1 MTIDESKEVLKR
13 AINTVYYEI
22 REIENIFQKSN
33 NKILSQRKEQE
44 YNKLNDLKNL
54 LKEYLEKYSYVF
66 TYNTN
71 LDNIDDKINFLNQM
85 TDISKKILNF
95 KFRWFFYNINIYNI
109 FENFKPEF
117 SNFIAELDNQVL
129 FKKKELQNLKTKNKE
144 TNLKFEKFKEYKPMN
159 INYGKIEEKKQ
170 EIINQAN
177 SKQFYSHDLYN
188 GDNNLYKIEDMK
200 KLYSAAATAIMNLS
214 ITSRT
219 QLDPKERQNINWI
232 IGAYEKAYRIF
243 FKKFESSEYSELDYK
258 NAYSTTK
265 MIDYSNKLIQHYML
279 DNKNIYQEEICNY
292 NEMRVSDILSQNIWR
307 MSFSEIKLL
316 YKDLVREFEMESY
329 KAFDQY
335 TLQNNF
341 ICAVFQILKFKKLI
355 KKDEILTNKIKRE
368 ICSQILEDELLIKE
382 IEKSK

>member
-1 MTIDESKEVLKR
+1 MIYIKTNKR
-13 AINTVYYEI
+13 
-22 REIENIFQKSN
+22 
-33 NKILSQRKEQE
+33 
-44 YNKLNDLKNL
+44 
-54 LKEYLEKYSYVF
+54 
-66 TYNTN
+66 
-71 LDNIDDKINFLNQM
+71 
-85 TDISKKILNF
+85 
-95 KFRWFFYNINIYNI
+95 
-109 FENFKPEF
+109 
-117 SNFIAELDNQVL
+117 
-129 FKKKELQNLKTKNKE
+129 
-144 TNLKFEKFKEYKPMN
+144 
-159 INYGKIEEKKQ
+159 
-170 EIINQAN
+170 
-177 SKQFYSHDLYN
+177 
-188 GDNNLYKIEDMK
+188 NNLYKKKKKK